1 MYKLAK
7 SLHTLRF
14 YITLAVILTSAAQT
28 IALECY
34 VCSYT
39 LNQNDATCITN
50 ASAVRAINC
59 TKKYCLTVR
68 QEMIHNANK
77 VNSFLRDCVDKPLIL
92 NGVKS
97 DASFRTYYRSCQQNL
112 CNGHNGRVYNSSG
125 STGGAGGSSGAAGG
139 NHNVIIPGKNGCL
152 KARTSILCIVSMW
165 LLLLLHGNCN

>member
-1 MYKLAK
+1 MQKLK
-7 SLHTLRF
+7 VFSKYYL
-14 YITLAVILTSAAQT
+14 TLAIILATAAQT

-34 VCSYT
+34 VCSYK

-50 ASAVRAINC
+50 ASAVPAINC

-77 VNSFLRDCVDKPLIL
+77 VDSFLRDCVDKPLML
-92 NGVKS
+92 NGVKA

-125 STGGAGGSSGAAGG
+125 QIGGAGAGAGAGGG
-139 NHNVIIPGKNGCL
+139 NHNAIIPGKKNGCL
-152 KARTSILCIVSMW
+152 KARTSILCMLFM
-165 LLLLLHGNCN
+165 LLLYL